1 MGFWL
6 AQSNR
11 INKPVNPQYPKKIK
25 YCYYHLLPAI
35 QAPRKCGRYLQL
47 LPPTRESSEIHHAV
61 GCRRPPT
68 QPGRWQLRAPPRLGQ
83 RELRDL
89 LVRGPVLPMPS
100 AVGAMLAGAVS
111 SFTMQ
116 GVSSSGEVGY

>member
-1 MGFWL
+1 MR
-6 AQSNR
+6 A
-11 INKPVNPQYPKKIK
+11 
-25 YCYYHLLPAI
+25 LPAI
-35 QAPRKCGRYLQL
+35 AAAHKGEQRDPPRGWM
-47 LPPTRESSEIHHAV
+47 PPTSDAAGQVAAASSAAR
-61 GCRRPPT
+61 GP
-68 QPGRWQLRAPPRLGQ
+68 PPRLGQ

-89 LVRGPVLPMPS
+89 LARGPVLPS

>member
-1 MGFWL
+1 VL
-6 AQSNR
+6 PTIAAA
-11 INKPVNPQYPKKIK
+11 NKGEQRDP
-25 YCYYHLLPAI
+25 
-35 QAPRKCGRYLQL
+35 PRGWM
-47 LPPTRESSEIHHAV
+47 PPTSDAAGQVAAASSAAR
-61 GCRRPPT
+61 GP
-68 QPGRWQLRAPPRLGQ
+68 PPRLGQ